1 MLTQTVEP
9 SSAGPAIRGYDD
21 AILALPFF
29 TDAHA
34 ALADRVTAWCA
45 EYGFLCREPVPAV
58 ERAVL
63 EHLGKAG
70 LLKFLDPGNDRDS
83 GDVRSLCIAREGL
96 AYEDDLAD
104 FAFSIQALGATP
116 ILDHGTPGQRDQY
129 LPGMAAG
136 TVQGAFAISE
146 LEAGSDVAAIATTAT
161 RSGDGYVLN
170 GTKAWIAN
178 AGTADVYCI
187 IARTGDGPGPL
198 GLSAF
203 LVPGDAPGLSIES
216 VPLIAP
222 RTFGHVHLDGCQVP
236 ADALLGS
243 PGRGYII
250 GMRLLDKFRVTVG
263 AAALGFARRAAD
275 TALAYAQ
282 ERRIYNG
289 RLLNIATVQAT
300 LADIQVQLN
309 ASALL
314 IARAA
319 WDCDRGDR
327 FYASHSSIAKL
338 YATEAAQQVIDSS
351 LQILGASGLVAGSVT
366 ERLYRQVRSLRIY
379 EGTSEVQRAVIA
391 QHLARRRAG
400 Q

>member
-9 SSAGPAIRGYDD
+9 S
-21 AILALPFF
+21 
-29 TDAHA
+29 
-34 ALADRVTAWCA
+34 
-45 EYGFLCREPVPAV
+45 
-58 ERAVL
+58 
-63 EHLGKAG
+63 
-70 LLKFLDPGNDRDS
+70 
-83 GDVRSLCIAREGL
+83 
-96 AYEDDLAD
+96 
-104 FAFSIQALGATP
+104 
-116 ILDHGTPGQRDQY
+116 
-129 LPGMAAG
+129 MAAG

-146 LEAGSDVAAIATTAT
+146 LEAGSDVAAIAITAT

-236 ADALLGS
+236 ADALKGS
-243 PGRGYII
+243 QGRGYII